1 MSLAEISSANDAHV
15 VAVAHNG
22 KLESE
27 VCANEISDSEASQHV
42 DSDHGRLP
50 YPELLQALTL
60 EEKVALLSGSDF
72 VRSTGIPRLDIPPL
86 KIVDSINGVK
96 GSDLHHGTPTAVFP
110 SSTLYGSTWNNAL
123 MEELGACL
131 AQQAKLKSAQVILGP
146 TINIHRDPR
155 GGRNF
160 ECFSEDPLLSGQLA
174 AAIVRGIQ
182 SQGLAACPKHF
193 ACNESEFKR
202 RSYDVAEDYNGRT
215 VREIYLAAFQE
226 LLRGCEPAALMISYN
241 KLNGVHTTES
251 PFLKDMLRDEW
262 KYNGCLVS
270 DWFAT
275 KSTAASMNAGLD
287 LEMPGPTVFR
297 GQRLIDAVR
306 DGLVEEKA
314 VDESAA
320 RVLALVEAARSSV
333 SGAPERSE
341 IRPETNALALRIASE
356 GIVLLK
362 SDHYVLPLDMRR
374 APKIAVVGVPATE
387 PVISGGGSASA
398 PPQYIQRPLDCLRE
412 AHPVPSLIQYV
423 RGVNTNRIVPTVPL
437 AQTMSQT
444 GEPGFDIAYYNS
456 GCDEPAYTERQ
467 AVPVVAMV
475 RDLKPGLEETG
486 FRYEIS
492 TTITP
497 ASTGVHTL
505 AARVT
510 GAFLLFVDNEL
521 VGSLS
526 EQAEVSME
534 DFLFEPARLEHRISV
549 PMVAGKSYHVRLVT
563 NARIPKENDYEPT
576 PHGAVLCYEEYVNER
591 ASIAE
596 AVQAASS
603 ADVSIIFAG
612 RNHEYESEGFD
623 LVSNSLPDAQ
633 VKLIKAVAAVSHRT
647 VLVLNCGN
655 PINVSPFVDDVD
667 AVLNAHF
674 PGQEGGQAV
683 TDILTGKTN
692 PSGRLATTW
701 PKQFD
706 QEHVPS
712 FDHFPARLTDDGYKI
727 QYAEGVQVGYRHPG
741 VERTAQWQFGFG
753 LSYTTFEYSEL
764 VISEVAHASI
774 TVSIGVKN
782 TGIYPGHEVVQAFVV
797 PPKANVWRPAR
808 ELKGYAKVWLLPGEA
823 RRVSI
828 ELQKKDA
835 FSYWDEA
842 IKQWKV
848 EAGTYRLVAGPL
860 SEAWTVEKE
869 VTWSGR

>member
-1 MSLAEISSANDAHV
+1 MSLAEISTENDTHV
-15 VAVAHNG
+15 VAVAHNV
-22 KLESE
+22 KLESG
-27 VCANEISDSEASQHV
+27 VCVDEISDSEALQDV
-42 DSDHGRLP
+42 GSDHQKLP
-50 YPELLQALTL
+50 YPELLPELTL
-60 EEKVALLSGSDF
+60 DEKIALLSGSDF
-72 VRSTGIPRLDIPPL
+72 VHSTGIPRLSIPPL

-123 MEELGACL
+123 MKELGGCL

-182 SQGLAACPKHF
+182 AQGLAACPKHF
-193 ACNESEFKR
+193 ACNESEFMR
-202 RSYDVAEDYNGRT
+202 RSYDVLEDYNGRT
-215 VREIYLAAFQE
+215 VREVYLAAFQE
-226 LLRGCEPAALMISYN
+226 LLRGCEPAALMVSYN

-251 PFLKDMLRDEW
+251 PFLKEVLRDDW
-262 KYNGCLVS
+262 GYNGCLIS

-275 KSTAASMNAGLD
+275 KSTAASINAGLD

-297 GQRLIDAVR
+297 GQRLMNAVR
-306 DGLVEEKA
+306 EELVEEKTI
-314 VDESAA
+314 DESAA
-320 RVLALVEAARSSV
+320 RVLALVEAAKDSV

-362 SDHYVLPLDMRR
+362 NEHHVLPLDMRL
-374 APKIAVVGVPATE
+374 APKIAVIGVPAAE

-398 PPQYIQRPLDCLRE
+398 PPQYVQRSLECLRT
-412 AHPVPSLIQYV
+412 AHPVPSLVQYV
-423 RGVNTNRIVPTVPL
+423 RGVNTNRIVPIVPL
-437 AQTMSQT
+437 AQTESHG

-456 GCDEPAYTERQ
+456 GCDEPAYTEQ
-467 AVPVVAMV
+467 QTVPVVAMV
-475 RDLKPGLEETG
+475 RDLKPGLKETG
-486 FRYEIS
+486 FRFEIS

-497 ASTGVHTL
+497 TTTGMHTL

-510 GAFLLFVDNEL
+510 GVFSLYVDDKL

-534 DFLFEPARLEHRISV
+534 DFLFEPARLEHRAPVS
-549 PMVAGKSYHVRLVT
+549 MLAGRPYQVRLVT
-563 NARIPKENDYEPT
+563 NARVPKENDYEPT

-591 ASIAE
+591 GCIAE
-596 AVQAASS
+596 AVQTASS
-603 ADVSIIFAG
+603 SDVSIIFAG

-623 LVSNSLPDAQ
+623 LVTNRLPEAQ

-655 PINVSPFVDDVD
+655 PIDVSPFVEDVD

-701 PKQFD
+701 PKRFD
-706 QEHVPS
+706 QGHVPS
-712 FDHFPARLTDDGYKI
+712 FDHFPARLTDNGYTI
-727 QYAEGVQVGYRHPG
+727 RYAEGVQVGYRHPD

-764 VISEVAHASI
+764 VIREMTPSSI
-774 TVSIGVKN
+774 AISVTVEN
-782 TGIYPGHEVVQAFVV
+782 TGIYPGHEVVQVFVV
-797 PPKANVWRPAR
+797 PSRAKVWRPAR
-808 ELKGYAKVWLLPGEA
+808 ELKGYAKVWLLPGETEL
-823 RRVSI
+823 VSI
-828 ELQKKDA
+828 QLQKKDA
-835 FSYWDEA
+835 FSYWDEIA
-842 IKQWKV
+842 KEWKV
-848 EAGTYRLVAGPL
+848 EAGTYQLAAGSL
-860 SEAWTVEKE
+860 SESWIVEKE
-869 VTWSGR
+869 LTWSGR